1 MEPEPE
7 QLERDVV
14 LQQVEFYFGDANLPK
29 DKFLKKQIKAD
40 PENEG
45 WVPLEV
51 LASFKKMK
59 GLKADAEI
67 MASALDSS
75 ELLE

>member
-1 MEPEPE
+1 MAEPEPE
-7 QLERDVV
+7 QQTSQEQLDRDVV

-45 WVPLEV
+45 WVSLDV
-51 LASFKKMK
+51 VATFKKMK
-59 GLKADAEI
+59 
-67 MASALDSS
+67 AL
-75 ELLE
+75 